1 MAIFDRFNRVLKANL
16 NSLVD
21 RSEDPGKLLDQTVL
35 DMESELKRA
44 RQDLVTQLGTAKRL
58 EKKVAEAQEELVGWE
73 NKAVLALKA
82 GDEDLAREAL
92 KMKQKAKAGAEATRK
107 QADAAMAAAMHLQST
122 LETIEHKIDD
132 LKARKTTL
140 AAQVRRAREDGA
152 LGSGVP
158 GSGRFGGGALDE
170 LENLSGRIDQ
180 LEAEVEAADV
190 LDTDLSG
197 SGHRA
202 SVEARFRAL
211 EKKSGGAVV
220 EDELSALKKR
230 LEGK

>member
-1 MAIFDRFNRVLKANL
+1 MAIFDRFNRVLKSNL

-58 EKKVAEAQEELVGWE
+58 EKKVAEADEELTGWE
-73 NKAVLALKA
+73 NKAVLALRA

-92 KMKQKAKAGAEATRK
+92 KMKHKAKAAAEATRK
-107 QADAAMAAAMHLQST
+107 QAEAAMSAANQLQST
-122 LETIEHKIDD
+122 LETIETKIAD

-140 AAQVRRAREDGA
+140 AAQVRRAREEGA
-152 LGSGVP
+152 TGG
-158 GSGRFGGGALDE
+158 GRFGSGALDE
-170 LENLSGRIDQ
+170 LESLSGRIDQ

-190 LDTDLSG
+190 LDDP
-197 SGHRA
+197 HRA
-202 SVEARFRAL
+202 SVEARFREL

-220 EDELSALKKR
+220 EDELAALKKR
-230 LEGK
+230 LESK